1 MKQPIQLRKP
11 GRFLP
16 AVWLI
21 AAIIAT
27 ALPTSGQ
34 TLTRPWQAGSSI
46 VVPEGRSIMLHF
58 DKMRRVQIANPEI
71 ADVIISSVAQ
81 LVVYGNKRGVTT
93 LYVWD
98 RTGLHEYEVTVTGAT
113 PAEKAARELQKAL
126 GDKLIYTT
134 VGENILIVE
143 GTVDQREFL
152 QRVHRIIA
160 AHTGPVS
167 ILDLVSLTGA
177 PKIPAE
183 AAAAAFTEIFGDKL
197 EYRVLDVNSLVVQ
210 GDLNDP
216 AEVEHVASVVAATS
230 SDELSILNLVKYN
243 DELASPPLDKLR
255 QAVGPELK
263 VWQVKG
269 RTVAVDGKLTSQDDY
284 DRLVTILQSFADQA
298 NIINLVRVIEP
309 RPEIDAY
316 AQQLRDAFGPDV
328 EVKQIGPETL
338 ALLQARVMT
347 QETRED
353 YEKILT
359 TMDHPYRVLSFLP
372 IGKSSKDQIEVAVL
386 VVEISNDE
394 LDKLGIE
401 WGQLGATQ
409 EGVVGFLS
417 QPFLYDIKSINVN
430 DYDPV
435 ADFAANVHLLLE
447 DSSGRVLSRPR
458 IMVND
463 GEEAEILVGG
473 EVPIPII
480 QPTSGGVT
488 TVTIEYKKYGIRLQI
503 TPTIKSDG
511 RTLELEIQPEVS
523 SLDWANG
530 VTISGFNIPALRMRS
545 VQTTVSIQDG
555 GTLALG
561 GLLQKEQAEIIRKI
575 PLISEIPIIG
585 ELFKHKSF
593 TSGSS
598 ELVIFVTPRIAT
610 ATHYPPGYEHPARQE
625 LESGR
630 QIPE

>member
-1 MKQPIQLRKP
+1 
-11 GRFLP
+11 
-16 AVWLI
+16 
-21 AAIIAT
+21 
-27 ALPTSGQ
+27 
-34 TLTRPWQAGSSI
+34 
-46 VVPEGRSIMLHF
+46 
-58 DKMRRVQIANPEI
+58 
-71 ADVIISSVAQ
+71 
-81 LVVYGNKRGVTT
+81 
-93 LYVWD
+93 
-98 RTGLHEYEVTVTGAT
+98 
-113 PAEKAARELQKAL
+113 
-126 GDKLIYTT
+126 
-134 VGENILIVE
+134 
-143 GTVDQREFL
+143 
-152 QRVHRIIA
+152 
-160 AHTGPVS
+160 
-167 ILDLVSLTGA
+167 
-177 PKIPAE
+177 
-183 AAAAAFTEIFGDKL
+183 
-197 EYRVLDVNSLVVQ
+197 
-210 GDLNDP
+210 
-216 AEVEHVASVVAATS
+216 
-230 SDELSILNLVKYN
+230 
-243 DELASPPLDKLR
+243 
-255 QAVGPELK
+255 
-263 VWQVKG
+263 
-269 RTVAVDGKLTSQDDY
+269 
-284 DRLVTILQSFADQA
+284 
-298 NIINLVRVIEP
+298 VRVIEP

-338 ALLQARVMT
+338 ALLQARVIT
-347 QETRED
+347 EETRGH

-359 TMDHPYRVLSFLP
+359 TLDHPYRVLSFLP
-372 IGKSSKDQIEVAVL
+372 IGKSHKDQIEVAVL

-409 EGVVGFLS
+409 QGVVGFLS
-417 QPFLYDIKSINVN
+417 QPFLYDIKTIN

-447 DSSGRVLSRPR
+447 DSKGRVLSRPK

-503 TPTIKSDG
+503 TPTITGDG
-511 RTLELEIQPEVS
+511 RTLELDIQPEVS

-530 VTISGFNIPALRMRS
+530 VTISGFNIPALRMRR
-545 VQTTVSIQDG
+545 VQTTVSMQDG
-555 GTLALG
+555 GTLVLG

-610 ATHYPPGYEHPARQE
+610 ATHFPPGYEHPAEQE
-625 LESGR
+625 LESSR